1 MANRLMCITAHPDDE
16 CGAFGGALLMAHA
29 AGVETTV
36 ICLTEGQAASN
47 RGEAASREEF
57 AQMRREEFAAA
68 GEVLGVTRGEVL
80 HFPDGK
86 LARHDPT
93 ELIGVLVERIR
104 QWRPQVVL
112 TFGGE
117 GGVNLHRDH
126 TVVSHGR
133 HRRVSLGRAPR
144 CLSRTNGPGMM
155 PYWPQKLYYSAT
167 PFLMVR
173 DEDEKAHTCYTPYSL
188 SLDLGE
194 NAEKKV
200 EAFRK
205 HNTQAALLDQVRDTF
220 PDDHWREE
228 RYLLVAARGCTKS
241 PPTNRSFKAWLKID

>member
-1 MANRLMCITAHPDDE
+1 MAYRLMCITAHPDDE

-29 AGVETTV
+29 AGAETTV

-47 RGEAASREEF
+47 RGDAASGADLAEL
-57 AQMRREEFAAA
+57 RRSEFAAA
-68 GEVLGVTRGEVL
+68 GEVLGVSRGEVL

-86 LARHDPT
+86 LYHHDPT
-93 ELIGVLVERIR
+93 ELISVLVERIR

-126 TVVSHGR
+126 TVVCLATTVAFHWAGR
-133 HRRVSLGRAPR
+133 RSAFPEQLDR
-144 CLSRTNGPGMM
+144 GMK

-173 DEDEKAHTCYTPYSL
+173 DEEEKTHTCLTPHSL
-188 SLDLGE
+188 TLELG
-194 NAEKKV
+194 ADSEKKF

-205 HNTQAALLDQVRDTF
+205 HTTQAGLLDKARQLWEPSF
-220 PDDHWREE
+220 GQEQ
-228 RYLLVAARGCTKS
+228 YLLVAARGLHDVGADHS
-241 PPTNRSFKAWLKID
+241 LFQGLVDD

>member
-1 MANRLMCITAHPDDE
+1 LAYRLMCITAHPDDE
-16 CGAFGGALLMAHA
+16 SGAFGGALLMAHA

-47 RGEAASREEF
+47 RGAAASSDEL
-57 AQMRREEFAAA
+57 AQLRRAEFAAA

-80 HFPDGK
+80 HFADGK
-86 LARHDPT
+86 LDRHDPT
-93 ELIGVLVERIR
+93 ELIAVLVERIR

-126 TVVSHGR
+126 TVVSLAATAAFHWAGR
-133 HRRVSLGRAPR
+133 RATFPEQLDR
-144 CLSRTNGPGMM
+144 GMQ

-173 DEDEKAHTCYTPYSL
+173 DDEERSHTCMTPYSL
-188 SLDLGE
+188 TLELGD
-194 NAEKKV
+194 NREKKF

-205 HNTQAALLDQVRDTF
+205 HTTQAALLEKSQVLWDTAGI
-220 PDDHWREE
+220 E
-228 RYLLVAARGCTKS
+228 RYLLVAAQGGQHTGEDKS
-241 PPTNRSFKAWLKID
+241 ILQGVTED

>member
-1 MANRLMCITAHPDDE
+1 MAYRLMCITSHPDDE
-16 CGAFGGALLMAHA
+16 SGAFGGALLMAHA

-47 RGEAASREEF
+47 RGDASSSDEL
-57 AQMRREEFAAA
+57 AQLRRAEFAAA

-86 LARHDPT
+86 LSRHDPT
-93 ELIGVLVERIR
+93 ELIAVLVERIR

-126 TVVSHGR
+126 TVASLVATAAFHWAGR
-133 HRRVSLGRAPR
+133 RGVFPEQLDR
-144 CLSRTNGPGMM
+144 GMH
-155 PYWPQKLYYSAT
+155 PYWPQKLYYAAT

-173 DEDEKAHTCYTPYSL
+173 DDEQKSHTCMTPYSL
-188 SLDLGE
+188 TIELGD
-194 NAEKKV
+194 NGRKKI
-200 EAFRK
+200 EAFQK
-205 HNTQAALLDQVRDTF
+205 HSTQAALLEKAQVIWDTVGV
-220 PDDHWREE
+220 E
-228 RYLLVAARGCTKS
+228 RYLLVAARGTQQTGEDKS
-241 PPTNRSFKAWLKID
+241 IFQGVVED

>member
-1 MANRLMCITAHPDDE
+1 MSNRLMCITAHPDDE
-16 CGAFGGALLMAHA
+16 CGAFGGALLLAHA

-36 ICLTEGQAASN
+36 ICLTDGQAGSHRGNAS
-47 RGEAASREEF
+47 SSEEL

-68 GEVLGVTRGEVL
+68 SEVLGITRGEVL
-80 HFPDGK
+80 HYPDGK

-126 TVVSHGR
+126 TVASLAATAAFHWAGR
-133 HRRVSLGRAPR
+133 TTCFTEQLDR
-144 CLSRTNGPGMM
+144 GMKV
-155 PYWPQKLYYSAT
+155 YWPQKLYYVAT
-167 PFLMVR
+167 PFLMVKN
-173 DEDEKAHTCYTPYSL
+173 DDEKTHSCSTPYSL
-188 SLDLGE
+188 ILELGKY
-194 NAEKKV
+194 ADKKV

-205 HNTQAALLDQVRDTF
+205 HTTQAALLDKVSDTF
-220 PDDHWREE
+220 PDEHWREE
-228 RYLLVAARGCTKS
+228 RYLLVAARGPREVAADESLFQCVVE
-241 PPTNRSFKAWLKID
+241 D

>member
-1 MANRLMCITAHPDDE
+1 MPYRLMCITAHPDDE
-16 CGAFGGALLMAHA
+16 CGAFGGALAMAHA
-29 AGVETTV
+29 AGAETTV

-47 RGEAASREEF
+47 RGDAASGAELAEL
-57 AQMRREEFAAA
+57 RRSEFAAA

-86 LARHDPT
+86 LYRHDPT
-93 ELIGVLVERIR
+93 ELIAALVERIR

-126 TVVSHGR
+126 TVVCMAATAAFHWAGR
-133 HRRVSLGRAPR
+133 RSAFPEQLDR
-144 CLSRTNGPGMM
+144 GMK

-167 PFLMVR
+167 PFLMVH
-173 DEDEKAHTCYTPYSL
+173 DEEDRAHTCLTPYSL
-188 SLDLGE
+188 TIELG
-194 NAEKKV
+194 AETETKF

-205 HNTQAALLDQVRDTF
+205 HTTQAGVLDKAKRLWEPFAGQE
-220 PDDHWREE
+220 H
-228 RYLLVAARGCTKS
+228 YLLVAARGLTEVGGDHS
-241 PPTNRSFKAWLKID
+241 LFQGVTED

>member
-16 CGAFGGALLMAHA
+16 CGAFGGALLLAHA

-47 RGEAASREEF
+47 RGEAASGAELAEL
-57 AQMRREEFAAA
+57 RRGEFAAA
-68 GEVLGVTRGEVL
+68 SEILGVSRGEVL

-86 LARHDPT
+86 LYHHDPT
-93 ELIGVLVERIR
+93 ELIAVLVERIR
-104 QWRPQVVL
+104 QWRPQVIL

-126 TVVSHGR
+126 TVACLAATVAFHWAGR
-133 HRRVSLGRAPR
+133 
-144 CLSRTNGPGMM
+144 RTAFPEQLDRGMKT
-155 PYWPQKLYYSAT
+155 YWPQKLYYSAT

-173 DEDEKAHTCYTPYSL
+173 DEEEKAHTRLTPYSL
-188 SLDLGE
+188 TLELGE
-194 NAEKKV
+194 HAERKY

-205 HNTQAALLDQVRDTF
+205 HSTQAALLDHARQLWM
-220 PDDHWREE
+220 PSAGLE
-228 RYLLVAARGCTKS
+228 RYLLVAARGVS
-241 PPTNRSFKAWLKID
+241 EIAADHSLFQGVVED

>member
-1 MANRLMCITAHPDDE
+1 MAYRLMCITSHPDDE
-16 CGAFGGALLMAHA
+16 SGAFGGALLMAHE

-36 ICLTEGQAASN
+36 ICLTEGQAATN
-47 RGEAASREEF
+47 RGEAATSDEL
-57 AQMRREEFAAA
+57 AMLRRAEFAAA

-86 LARHDPT
+86 LSRHDPT
-93 ELIGVLVERIR
+93 ELIAALVERIR

-112 TFGGE
+112 TFGSE

-126 TVVSHGR
+126 TVASLVSTAAFHWAGR
-133 HRRVSLGRAPR
+133 RAVFPEQLDR
-144 CLSRTNGPGMM
+144 GME

-173 DEDEKAHTCYTPYSL
+173 DDDERAHTCLTPYSL
-188 SLDLGE
+188 TLELGDH
-194 NAEKKV
+194 APKKF

-205 HNTQAALLDQVRDTF
+205 HTTQAALLQKAQVF
-220 PDDHWREE
+220 WESAGVE
-228 RYLLVAARGCTKS
+228 RYLLVAAQGVQETGEDKS
-241 PPTNRSFKAWLKID
+241 IFQGVVED

>member
-1 MANRLMCITAHPDDE
+1 MPYRLMCITAHPDDE

-29 AGVETTV
+29 AGAETTV

-47 RGEAASREEF
+47 RGDAASGVELAEL
-57 AQMRREEFAAA
+57 RRGEFAAA
-68 GEVLGVTRGEVL
+68 GEVLGVSRGEVL
-80 HFPDGK
+80 LFPDGK
-86 LARHDPT
+86 LYRHDPT
-93 ELIGVLVERIR
+93 ELIAVLVERIR

-126 TVVSHGR
+126 TVVSMATTVAFHWAGR
-133 HRRVSLGRAPR
+133 RSAFPEQLDR
-144 CLSRTNGPGMM
+144 GMK

-173 DEDEKAHTCYTPYSL
+173 DEEEKTHTCLTPYSL
-188 SLDLGE
+188 TLELG
-194 NAEKKV
+194 ADTEKKF

-205 HNTQAALLDQVRDTF
+205 HTTQAGLLDKARQVWEPT
-220 PDDHWREE
+220 WGQE
-228 RYLLVAARGCTKS
+228 RYLLVAARGLTEVS
-241 PPTNRSFKAWLKID
+241 ADHSLLQGLIDD

>member
-1 MANRLMCITAHPDDE
+1 
-16 CGAFGGALLMAHA
+16 MAHA
-29 AGVETTV
+29 AGAETTV

-47 RGEAASREEF
+47 RGDAASGAELAEL
-57 AQMRREEFAAA
+57 RRSEFAAA

-86 LARHDPT
+86 LYRHDPT
-93 ELIGVLVERIR
+93 ELIAALVERIR

-126 TVVSHGR
+126 TVVCMAATAAFHWAGR
-133 HRRVSLGRAPR
+133 RSAFPEQLDR
-144 CLSRTNGPGMM
+144 GMK

-167 PFLMVR
+167 PFLMVH
-173 DEDEKAHTCYTPYSL
+173 DEEDRAHTCLTPYSL
-188 SLDLGE
+188 TIELG
-194 NAEKKV
+194 AETETKF

-205 HNTQAALLDQVRDTF
+205 HTTQAGVLDKAKRLWEPFAGQE
-220 PDDHWREE
+220 H
-228 RYLLVAARGCTKS
+228 YLLVAARGLTEVGADHS
-241 PPTNRSFKAWLKID
+241 LFQGLTED